1 MLIINN
7 EFLMAEDIQKLHIAS
22 LFPSRFE
29 LQWEIPA
36 DCQKVKNFTIPIE
49 KNYKLVENVR

>member
-1 MLIINN
+1 MLIVNN
-7 EFLMAEDIQKLHIAS
+7 EFLMAEDIQNLHIAR
-22 LFPSRFE
+22 LLPRFE

-36 DCQKVKNFTIPIE
+36 GCQKVKNFTIPIE